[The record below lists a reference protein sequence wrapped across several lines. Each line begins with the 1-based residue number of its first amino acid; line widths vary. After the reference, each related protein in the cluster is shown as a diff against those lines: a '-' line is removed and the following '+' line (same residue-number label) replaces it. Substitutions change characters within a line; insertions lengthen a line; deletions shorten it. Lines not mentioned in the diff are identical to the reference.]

1 MAKTNTKFENEN
13 AFLLAKFE
21 EIAVLV
27 EHQKVLK
34 ASLNQQLLGLKYEKE
49 ELKKEIE
56 ALKKKNSILKAEIG
70 DLKNKLEK
78 ERTLLPQ
85 NFKIKNKI
93 IKIVSDIDE
102 KETGSGNLKEL
113 VESLIDEID
122 HCIHLLEK

>member
-1 MAKTNTKFENEN
+1 MAKSNKRFENEN
-13 AFLLAKFE
+13 AFLLAKFDE
-21 EIAVLV
+21 VAAKV

-34 ASLNQQLLGLKYEKE
+34 NSLKLQLLGLKHDKE

-56 ALKKKNSILKAEIG
+56 SLRKKNSVLKSEIS

-85 NFKIKNKI
+85 NFKIRNKI
-93 IKIVSDIDE
+93 TKIVTDIED
-102 KETGSGNLKEL
+102 KDTGSGNLKEL
-113 VESLIDEID
+113 IESLIDEID